1 MAEILRIMKKQY
13 LLLLF
18 LGLFAMQTLEAQI
31 NKLDFVEYDLDNGLH
46 VILHQDR
53 STPIV
58 AVSILYHVG
67 SKNEDPN
74 RTGFAHFFEHLMF
87 EGSKHIERGEFDSY
101 VSNAGG
107 ILNANTSHDRTF
119 YFEVF
124 PSNQLELGLWLE
136 SERLLHAKIDHKG
149 IETQRE
155 VVKEEKRQR
164 IDNQPYGSWIY
175 TAFEHA
181 YKVHPYRWPV
191 IGLMEDLD
199 AASDEDFEKFYAKFY
214 TPNNATLSIA
224 GDIDIEETKELIEK
238 YFGSIPRGEDVV
250 QPDIVE
256 PPLDQLIVDTVYD
269 DISLPAMFLAYRI
282 PEQTHEDIYAL
293 EMLSTLLSGGESSR
307 MVKKL
312 KNEDQ
317 TAIQVSNFPLPLED
331 PGLSFIIALPNIGTE
346 LEVLLEGIDRE
357 IEKVQQELITEKEYQ
372 KLQNQFESDFIQDNT
387 SMLSIAETLANYHTY
402 YGDANLINTVIEK
415 YKSVSRED
423 IRRVA
428 REYFSSDNRVIL
440 YYLPNQ
446 QNQ

>member
-1 MAEILRIMKKQY
+1 MKKQY

-18 LGLFAMQTLEAQI
+18 FGLFALQTPEAQI

-53 STPIV
+53 STPIL

-87 EGSKHIERGEFDSY
+87 EGSKHIDRGEFDSY

-175 TAFEHA
+175 KAFEHA
-181 YKVHPYRWPV
+181 YSVHPYRWPV

-199 AASDEDFEKFYAKFY
+199 AASDEDFEKFYEKY
-214 TPNNATLSIA
+214 YVPNNATLSIA

-256 PPLDQLIVDTVYD
+256 PPLDELIVDTVYD

-293 EMLSTLLSGGESSR
+293 EMLSALLSGGESSR

-346 LEVLLEGIDRE
+346 LDVLLEGIDRE
-357 IEKVQQELITEKEYQ
+357 IEKVQQDLITEQEYQ
-372 KLQNQFESDFIQDNT
+372 KLQNKFESDFIQDNT
-387 SMLSIAETLANYHTY
+387 SMLSIAESLANYHTY
-402 YGDANLINTVIEK
+402 YGDAHLINTIIEK